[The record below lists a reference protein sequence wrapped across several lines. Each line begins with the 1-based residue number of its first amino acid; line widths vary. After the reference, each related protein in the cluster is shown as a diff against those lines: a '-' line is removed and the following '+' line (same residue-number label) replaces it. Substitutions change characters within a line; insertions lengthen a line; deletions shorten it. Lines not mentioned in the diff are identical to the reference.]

1 MPLKIKERT
10 PDGKLGPLVKV
21 NPNEKTQEEIIQE
34 QQELID
40 QLTVLVGD
48 LILQGGM

>member
-1 MPLKIKERT
+1 MKIKERNA
-10 PDGKLGPLVKV
+10 DGKLGAFVKV
-21 NPNEKTQEEIIQE
+21 DPNKKTPEEIIQE

-48 LILQGGM
+48 LILKGEV